1 MARLR
6 CSSLNGRGI
15 ADFDE
20 FIHKKFPI
28 ILRSCLEALYFD
40 PTTLI
45 ETAVYSPRLKAIYI
59 EDVIS
64 EKYRFLSGS
73 LLFSH
78 GKCYFIAISYPF
90 SSCNGDTSNY
100 FQHIERKALS
110 EFSHEERALISFF
123 CDFSK
128 IHRNRK

>member
-1 MARLR
+1 MARLH

-45 ETAVYSPRLKAIYI
+45 EIAVYLTLNVVQGFHTLPNLAVVRVCIFTCKRGNTEIFAQI
-59 EDVIS
+59 ETI
-64 EKYRFLSGS
+64 G
-73 LLFSH
+73 
-78 GKCYFIAISYPF
+78 
-90 SSCNGDTSNY
+90 
-100 FQHIERKALS
+100 
-110 EFSHEERALISFF
+110 
-123 CDFSK
+123 
-128 IHRNRK
+128 

>member
-45 ETAVYSPRLKAIYI
+45 EIAVYPSRGRD
-59 EDVIS
+59 ES
-64 EKYRFLSGS
+64 EYM
-73 LLFSH
+73 
-78 GKCYFIAISYPF
+78 
-90 SSCNGDTSNY
+90 
-100 FQHIERKALS
+100 
-110 EFSHEERALISFF
+110 
-123 CDFSK
+123 K
-128 IHRNRK
+128 IHIFELRKKQ

>member
-6 CSSLNGRGI
+6 CSLLNGRGI

-45 ETAVYSPRLKAIYI
+45 EIAVSVLTTFVCSTPAQ
-59 EDVIS
+59 DS
-64 EKYRFLSGS
+64 GPQLS
-73 LLFSH
+73 LFV
-78 GKCYFIAISYPF
+78 PVPL
-90 SSCNGDTSNY
+90 
-100 FQHIERKALS
+100 RV
-110 EFSHEERALISFF
+110 
-123 CDFSK
+123 
-128 IHRNRK
+128 